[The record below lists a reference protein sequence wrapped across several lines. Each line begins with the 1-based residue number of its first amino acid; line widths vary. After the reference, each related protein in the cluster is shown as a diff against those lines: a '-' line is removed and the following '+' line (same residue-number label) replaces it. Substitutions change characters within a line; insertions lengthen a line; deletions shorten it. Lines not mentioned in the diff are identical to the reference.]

1 MFLVLGWIGMG
12 WLNPTFLVWVEPI
25 LYLVQR
31 DGSNLVFGLVGTVER
46 DRTNAILTPF
56 ATVVRGSHISSSL
69 AMFIIS
75 PPSSWHRP
83 PSCHHP
89 AAPTSQ
95 PHCRPVTHV
104 PSWPRLT
111 SSVPPQPC
119 HCLPDHIVIPSAPG
133 ASPTSVSCPQPP
145 TTSLTTVL
153 GSKVS
158 QVATD
163 IGT

>member
-1 MFLVLGWIGMG
+1 MG

-75 PPSSWHRP
+75 PPSS
-83 PSCHHP
+83 
-89 AAPTSQ
+89 
-95 PHCRPVTHV
+95 
-104 PSWPRLT
+104 
-111 SSVPPQPC
+111 
-119 HCLPDHIVIPSAPG
+119 
-133 ASPTSVSCPQPP
+133 
-145 TTSLTTVL
+145 
-153 GSKVS
+153 
-158 QVATD
+158 
-163 IGT
+163 